1 MSSGELLRLCNAE
14 EWILI
19 TMTGEPRKGRVPREV
34 RQSEILEAAIACVI
48 RSGFRGA
55 SMDEIAREA
64 NLSVGVIYRYFSS
77 KEAIIEAIV
86 ARGFE
91 ELQQKIGNNEG
102 LSSEELRHLL
112 IGDIDNFVASQRD
125 RKYAALQLEIYAEAA
140 RNPRVETIL
149 RNYVEA
155 ERELVRQLLR
165 RTLPNP
171 VSAEELTA
179 RADILRVLA
188 DGLLADGLYTD
199 DNNKAFIDMLGKFM
213 QPLVFDS

>member
-1 MSSGELLRLCNAE
+1 M
-14 EWILI
+14 
-19 TMTGEPRKGRVPREV
+19 
-34 RQSEILEAAIACVI
+34 ACVI

-64 NLSVGVIYRYFSS
+64 NLSVGVIYRYFPS

-91 ELQQKIGNNEG
+91 ELQEKIGSNEG

-112 IGDIDNFVASQRD
+112 IGDVGNFVSSQRD

-171 VSAEELTA
+171 VSPEELTA

-199 DNNKAFIDMLGKFM
+199 DNNKVFIDMLTRFM
-213 QPLVFDS
+213 QPLVFES